1 MAQADVQKVVEIVFG
16 GIDKVS
22 SVAGS
27 VGTSLE
33 KVGGGISNLTAP
45 FASLANNIL
54 MVEGAVTAL
63 AVGGMTYAVM
73 KAIDFE
79 SATADLNK
87 VLGEEEDRL
96 GEAQAKALELSS
108 AYGIGSSAALQS
120 MANFKQAG
128 FNLTESMELTKAS
141 LDLVIAGDLEAS
153 QASEIL
159 VSTLKGFKAPATEA
173 ATLVDILN
181 EVSNNYATNVL
192 ELGSGMARLSPIAN
206 QMGFTFAETAGL
218 LTPIIEVFRSGD
230 EAANALKAGLLKL
243 IDDSKPVE
251 DALARIGVSQRDA
264 NGQFKSGKEILEEVV
279 TAFQYVDTNEKM
291 YLSTQ
296 LVGIHQAARM
306 TEVFNGMGKSAEIAA
321 TALRGVGTSAEKEVA
336 TRLATAEIAV
346 KRFRYGFE
354 NLAIEVG
361 KEFLAATND
370 IIVGGTEIEETLR
383 GLVKEGTFEPLFA
396 KVQEYG
402 AEFEALL
409 SGIAEALPGA
419 FKQVDY
425 SGLMEAMDMVK
436 QAVIDT
442 FKSIFGDLDLT
453 KLDDLAQAIQKVV
466 DVIRVLTASTAGIIT
481 GLNDFIKGMG
491 WGIDKITEM
500 DNATVKTQSTMLG
513 WATALHDISGVV
525 SGIGTALNVLAGVSL
540 VNTVSSIL
548 KTVTAVEGAT
558 LAFTALRT
566 ALAFLTGPAGLLIA
580 VGTGV
585 VALGGYLAT
594 HTDTVDKFLLKVGN
608 LVSNLFSVKEANAA
622 VNESWGL
629 SDAQVNQLQTEI
641 GELNKE
647 LEVNFGIL
655 RGTPEQMKALD
666 EASVRVYEEM
676 KKVAA
681 SMNLPKVDVQVNTE
695 QIINA
700 GQTLEEKVPS
710 KKTVDVET
718 KIEIEKIK
726 ADADVLKEALNIK
739 GKIEIANIE
748 AATERLKMSF
758 TSLDSG
764 IKSTEN
770 TLLGFW
776 DVLSGGGLDIGQT
789 MMMERYLDDENRRRE
804 EQFDLQKKLVE
815 QQIELGKI
823 KLEQLESG
831 DALIKIDGSGL
842 APHIEAIMWEILEAI
857 QVRANATGAEFLL
870 GI

>member
-27 VGTSLE
+27 VGLSLE
-33 KVGGGISNLTAP
+33 KVGGGISGLTAP

-54 MVEGAVTAL
+54 KVEGAVTAL

-87 VLGEEEDRL
+87 VLGEEEGRL

-108 AYGIGSSAALQS
+108 AYGISSTAALQS

-243 IDDSKPVE
+243 LDDSKPVQE
-251 DALARIGVSQRDA
+251 ALARIGVSQRDA
-264 NGQFKSGKEILEEVV
+264 NGQFKSGKQILEEVV

-321 TALRGVGTSAEKEVA
+321 TALKGVGTSAEKEVA

-361 KEFLAATND
+361 KEFLAATKD

-383 GLVKEGTFEPLFA
+383 GLVKEGAFEPLFA
-396 KVQEYG
+396 KVQQYG
-402 AEFEALL
+402 VEFEALL
-409 SGIAEALPGA
+409 SGIAQALPGA

-425 SGLMEAMDMVK
+425 SGLLEAMDMVK

-453 KLDDLAQAIQKVV
+453 KSDDLAKAIQKVV
-466 DVIRVLTASTAGIIT
+466 DVIRVLTASTAGIIE
-481 GLNDFIKGMG
+481 GLNDFIQGMG

-500 DNATVKTQSTMLG
+500 DNETVKTESTMLG
-513 WATALHDISGVV
+513 WAKALHDISGVV

-548 KTVTAVEGAT
+548 KTVTAVEGGT

-566 ALAFLTGPAGLLIA
+566 ALTFLTGPAGLLIA

-594 HTDTVDKFLLKVGN
+594 HTDTVDKFLLKIGN

-629 SDAQVNQLQTEI
+629 SDAQVNQLQSEI

-655 RGTPEQMKALD
+655 RGTPEQMQQLD
-666 EASVRVYEEM
+666 EASARVYEEL

-710 KKTVDVET
+710 KKPVDVET

-758 TSLDSG
+758 TSLDAG